1 MTDRASRKRFI
12 FRPVRAAL
20 LLAASLLPLAAC
32 SSNSSMMSG
41 APSRSG
47 YRLDSP
53 YGNFLAARHARQM
66 NDNTAAANYYMRA
79 LREDPESA
87 LLTQGAFIALIAD
100 GRVNEAVVLTPSLRQ
115 MNPSE
120 YLPRMTQAS
129 ALMLARDYDAVLR
142 LVAEGPSGGIHAAFN
157 PLLQTF
163 AYAGKGEADQ
173 AIASLQKLERHPLFS
188 GVYMHLKPILL
199 DILNQPEPTEAAY
212 REAIEGRE
220 RAGTRQIDGFARFLE
235 RQGRAADARRLLE
248 EQMVFNPDNPVLLTA
263 LRRLDSKQ
271 PSAPLVGNAV
281 EGMAEAMFASA
292 TALGRS
298 DGGDLAEL
306 HLQLALFM
314 RPDLDD
320 ARMLLGDI
328 YESRERY
335 DQALAMYARV
345 SLNSAYAESAQ
356 LRQAWC
362 ISELGRTDEA
372 VRILRRM
379 ASADSNSPRALL
391 TLADMYRQMEKWPDS
406 AREYTAA
413 LARIPRLEQR
423 HWTILFGRGVAY
435 ERSKQFDKGEADMLK
450 ALELQPDQPLVL
462 NYLGYSWIDM
472 HRNIERA
479 TRMIER
485 AVQLRPNDG
494 AIVDSLGWALYR
506 LARYDEAVVQLER
519 AVELKGG
526 DPVITDH
533 LGDAYWRVGRQE
545 EAKFQW
551 RRALGLKPEQEL
563 ALQVQ
568 RKLDQGLDPVAAK

>member
-1 MTDRASRKRFI
+1 
-12 FRPVRAAL
+12 
-20 LLAASLLPLAAC
+20 
-32 SSNSSMMSG
+32 MMSG
-41 APSRSG
+41 ASSRG
-47 YRLDSP
+47 NYRLDSP

-66 NDNTAAANYYMRA
+66 NDNTAAANYYIRA

-100 GRVNEAVVLTPSLRQ
+100 GRVGEAVVLVPGLRQ
-115 MNPSE
+115 LNASE

-129 ALMLARDYDAVLR
+129 AQMLARDYDAVLR

-157 PLLQTF
+157 PLLAAF
-163 AYAGKGEADQ
+163 AHAGKGEADQ
-173 AIASLQKLERHPLFS
+173 ATASLQKLERHPLMS
-188 GVYMHLKPILL
+188 GVYLHLRPILL
-199 DILNQPEPTEAAY
+199 EILNQSGPAEAAY
-212 REAIEGRE
+212 REVIEGRE
-220 RAGTRQIDGFARFLE
+220 RAGTRQVDGYARFLE
-235 RQGRAADARRLLE
+235 RQGRPAEARRLLE
-248 EQMVFNPDNPVLLTA
+248 EQLAINPDNPVLLAA
-263 LRRLDSKQ
+263 LHRLDSRRSL
-271 PSAPLVGNAV
+271 PTEPLVGNAV
-281 EGMAEAMFASA
+281 EGLAEALFASA

-306 HLQLALFM
+306 HLQLALFL

-335 DQALAMYARV
+335 DQALAMYARL
-345 SLNSAYAESAQ
+345 STGSAYAESAQ

-362 ISELGRTDEA
+362 INELGRHDEA

-379 ASADSNSPRALL
+379 ASAVPDSPRALL
-391 TLADMYRQMEKWPDS
+391 TLADLYRQMEKWPE
-406 AREYTAA
+406 AAKEYTNA
-413 LARIPRLEQR
+413 LARIPRIEQR
-423 HWTILFGRGVAY
+423 HWTILFGRGVSY
-435 ERSKQFDKGEADMLK
+435 ERSRQWEKAEADMVK
-450 ALELQPDQPLVL
+450 ALELQPEQPLVL

-472 HRNIERA
+472 HRNIDQA

-506 LARYDEAVVQLER
+506 IGRFEEAVVQLER

-551 RRALGLKPEQEL
+551 RRALGLKPEQDL

-568 RKLDQGLDPVAAK
+568 RKLDNGLDPVAAK

>member
-1 MTDRASRKRFI
+1 MTDKASRSHVP
-12 FRPVRAAL
+12 RPLCAL

-32 SSNSSMMSG
+32 SGNSGMISG
-41 APSRSG
+41 ASSRSG

-53 YGNFLAARHARQM
+53 YGNFLAARHARQL

-79 LREDPESA
+79 LREDPQSA
-87 LLTQGAFIALIAD
+87 QLAQGAFIALLAD
-100 GRVNEAVVLTPSLRQ
+100 GRVGEAVVLVPPLRQ
-115 MNPSE
+115 LNPSE

-129 ALMLARDYDAVLR
+129 AQMLARDYDAVLN
-142 LVAEGPSGGIHAAFN
+142 LVAESPAGGIHAAFN
-157 PLLQTF
+157 PLLAAF
-163 AYAGKGEADQ
+163 AHAGKGEADQ
-173 AIASLQKLERHPLFS
+173 AMASLQKLERHPLMS
-188 GVYMHLKPILL
+188 GVYVHLKPILL
-199 DILNQPEPTEAAY
+199 EILNQPEPAEAAY
-212 REAIEGRE
+212 RDAIEVRE
-220 RAGTRQIDGFARFLE
+220 RAGTRQVDGFARFLE
-235 RQGRAADARRLLE
+235 RQGRSAEARRLVE
-248 EQMVFNPDNPVLLTA
+248 EQLAVNPDNPVLLSA
-263 LRRLDSKQ
+263 LRRIDGKRMQ
-271 PSAPLVGNAV
+271 PTAPLVGNAV
-281 EGMAEAMFASA
+281 EGLAEAMFASA

-320 ARMLLGDI
+320 ARMLLADI

-335 DQALAMYARV
+335 DQALAMYSQV
-345 SLNSAYAESAQ
+345 STSSAYSESAQ

-362 ISELGRTDEA
+362 INELGRHDEA
-372 VRILRRM
+372 VRILRRL
-379 ASADSNSPRALL
+379 ASADPQSPRAQL
-391 TLADMYRQMEKWPDS
+391 TLADMYRQMEKWSDA

-423 HWTILFGRGVAY
+423 HWTIMFGRGVSY
-435 ERSKQFDKGEADMLK
+435 ERSKQWDKAEADMLK
-450 ALELQPDQPLVL
+450 SLELQPDQPLVL
-462 NYLGYSWIDM
+462 NYLGYSWVDM
-472 HRNIERA
+472 HRNIDQA
-479 TRMIER
+479 TKMIER

-506 LARYDEAVVQLER
+506 LGRFEEAVVQLER

-545 EAKFQW
+545 EARFQW
-551 RRALGLKPEQEL
+551 RRALGLKPEQDL

-568 RKLDQGLDPVAAK
+568 RKIDHGLDPVAAK